1 MGGGGSKGASSLYN
15 TNPNNITAIKE
26 DPIVGRF
33 QDYENPIQFN
43 IYTNS
48 DNRYIIISIII
59 FLFFL
64 LMLKSLLFR
73 ARKK

>member
-1 MGGGGSKGASSLYN
+1 MGGGGSKGASSLYK
-15 TNPNNITAIKE
+15 TNPNNIAATKE

-33 QDYENPIQFN
+33 QDYENPIQLN